1 MEPGRGL
8 GGRRQFQGGKKET
21 IGASVITMFGYNLFF
36 SYICCVYVCMHEG
49 AQATVHVWVDVTR

>member
-21 IGASVITMFGYNLFF
+21 IGASVTTMFGYNLFF
-36 SYICCVYVCMHEG
+36 FLHLLYVCMHEG
-49 AQATVHVWVDVTR
+49 AQATVHVWMDVTR